1 MKQQLNTGRIFC
13 NLISNKGIKMSKKKK
28 ESFSKSEIALIS
40 KRFADARKQ
49 KSRELYKSDSALS
62 YRELAKILDIGSH
75 STIQKIEKG
84 TQEPSYEVIKAYI
97 NEFGGSYNYWLGQ
110 DVCKELE
117 NQEIQSKI
125 CLSEKAIDVLKTYK
139 SRPGIIL
146 VKRNKLLALNY
157 IIENMDNSDFL
168 ENMRKYLFYDN
179 FTFVFNIN
187 NPSCGIVETTKVI
200 DITSNYQNF
209 CSSFKFNASE
219 IPKIYLSKIMENIT
233 GMKAEIEKDNNTKEN
248 E

>member
-1 MKQQLNTGRIFC
+1 M
-13 NLISNKGIKMSKKKK
+13 
-28 ESFSKSEIALIS
+28 
-40 KRFADARKQ
+40 
-49 KSRELYKSDSALS
+49 
-62 YRELAKILDIGSH
+62 AKILDIGSH

-125 CLSEKAIDVLKTYK
+125 CLSDKAIDVLKTYK
-139 SRPGIIL
+139 NKPGIIL

-187 NPSCGIVETTKVI
+187 NPSSDIVETTKVI

-233 GMKAEIEKDNNTKEN
+233 GMRAEIEKDNNTKGN